1 MFGDKPYS
9 HPQDVDFTL
18 PPFDTAMELVA
29 IYFDFS
35 MVTYRFLHR
44 GSVEKWVKQVYE
56 SNLSVSNLPVG
67 NMVARAAIVLMI
79 FAVSTIH
86 NDLDPAVVA
95 DGYSER

>member
-9 HPQDVDFTL
+9 YRQDVDFTL

-44 GSVEKWVKQVYE
+44 RSVDEWVKQVYE

-67 NMVARAAIVLMI
+67 NMVARAAIVFMI
-79 FAVSTIH
+79 FAVSTNH
-86 NDLDPAVVA
+86 NVLDPAGVA
-95 DGYSER
+95 DGHSER